1 MSSSAALTVPLS
13 PVQSTLA
20 PCTSRGIVLLGET
33 AVLCDE
39 SGSLSSFTVT
49 SSGSTSTKAGSF
61 RHDTMLGKAYGS
73 LLQPSGADAEDGR
86 PAYVLK
92 LTPELWTLSLPRR
105 TQILFSADIALIVAR
120 LNSRPGACL
129 VESGTGSGSLTH
141 ALARAV
147 APGGSVYTYEF
158 NAQRAEQALNDFTL
172 HGLGGVIRSSCR
184 DVVTDGFTGGIGGA
198 PVGGATGLFLDVPN
212 PWAAV
217 HHASVALSLGGILC
231 SFSPCVEQVA
241 RVSIAATAEGF
252 GDICVYETLARPWVP
267 AKAPRF
273 TPELDI
279 GPMTEEIIITDVKET
294 KIHEKEEEIIQ
305 SSASGATAAALPKWS
320 SRHGGNKRLR
330 EEESGKGGKNTT
342 SSSSV
347 TAAVKPTPIT
357 SSSSLSA
364 SPSVSRQLVSRPRSY
379 PPLPP
384 IDFITAQPVAHAR
397 GHTGY
402 LLFCTK
408 YR

>member
-1 MSSSAALTVPLS
+1 MSISAAPAIPISML
-13 PVQSTLA
+13 QSTIA

-33 AVLCDE
+33 AVMCDE
-39 SGSLSSFTVT
+39 SGALSSFTVT
-49 SSGSTSTKAGSF
+49 TNGSISTKAGSF
-61 RHDTMLGKAYGS
+61 RHDKMLGKPYGS
-73 LLQPSGADAEDGR
+73 LIEPIGAAAEDGR
-86 PAYVLK
+86 PSYVLK

-158 NAQRAEQALNDFTL
+158 NAQRAAQALNEFTL
-172 HGLGGVIRSSCR
+172 HGLGGVVRSSCR
-184 DVVTDGFTGGIGGA
+184 DVVQDGFVGGIGGA
-198 PVGGATGLFLDVPN
+198 PLRGATGLFLDVPN

-217 HHASVALSLGGILC
+217 HHASAALSLGGILC

-241 RVSIAATAEGF
+241 RVSIAAAAQGF
-252 GDICVYETLARPWVP
+252 GDICVYETLARPWVM

-273 TPELDI
+273 LPDLNLGTFSEGQPSLLVELKDEK
-279 GPMTEEIIITDVKET
+279 TKDEEDFSATSTSGIIPIS
-294 KIHEKEEEIIQ
+294 H
-305 SSASGATAAALPKWS
+305 APKWS
-320 SRHGGNKRLR
+320 ASSGGNKRMR
-330 EEESGKGGKNTT
+330 EENAKSLPKPPPPV
-342 SSSSV
+342 SSNNIDLKSSTIIAS
-347 TAAVKPTPIT
+347 TAAPSTRQPI
-357 SSSSLSA
+357 
-364 SPSVSRQLVSRPRSY
+364 SRPRPY

-384 IDFITAQPVAHAR
+384 VDLITAQPLAHAR

-408 YR
+408 FH